1 MDNSSNGH
9 KAEVEETSKIIV
21 NLVKQFMDNS
31 LNGYKADVEEA
42 PR

>member
-9 KAEVEETSKIIV
+9 KAEVEEISKIIV

-31 LNGYKADVEEA
+31 LNGHKAEVEEA